1 MLYEYSHTKSES
13 LAQIRTIMAEIH
25 HFFLGDCFLLVH
37 PVYHRPCI
45 QCRQVESWHLTVY
58 VSMPVRWTSHYRDIM
73 PDSMKQQST

>member
-45 QCRQVESWHLTVY
+45 QCRQVES
-58 VSMPVRWTSHYRDIM
+58 
-73 PDSMKQQST
+73 